1 MTNVTPLRRGPE
13 TTAQAIARQHRELQV
28 KARQAA
34 ADVHNDLTLMCDEL
48 RDLAALESLPP
59 GAREAY
65 RRLAEHVAGELQSA
79 ILILGRVN

>member
-34 ADVHNDLTLMCDEL
+34 ADVHNDMAVTNSEL

-59 GAREAY
+59 GARETY
-65 RRLAEHVAGELQSA
+65 RRLADHIEAELQSA

>member
-1 MTNVTPLRRGPE
+1 MTNVTPLRRGSE

-34 ADVHNDLTLMCDEL
+34 ADVHNDMAVTNSEL
-48 RDLAALESLPP
+48 RDLAALESLPH
-59 GAREAY
+59 GARQTY
-65 RRLAEHVAGELQSA
+65 RRLADHIEAELRSA